1 MTNRE
6 KAQTPEDI
14 TRLFVDRANAGDV
27 EGLAELYEPD
37 AVMAFP
43 PGQETVG
50 RDAIRAVMQGMIEHG
65 PTEFPHEEL
74 LPTLRIG
81 DIALTA
87 TKPEDGSGGRA
98 QVVRRQSD
106 GTWLRILD
114 RPEAGAAS
122 C

>member
-14 TRLFVDRANAGDV
+14 TRLFVDRANAGDA

-43 PGQETVG
+43 PGQQTVG
-50 RDAIRAVMQGMIEHG
+50 RDAIRAVMEGMIEHG
-65 PTEFPHEEL
+65 PVEFPHEEL
-74 LPTLRIG
+74 LSTLRIG

-87 TKPEDGSGGRA
+87 TKPEDGTGGRA
-98 QVVRRQSD
+98 QVVRRQAD

-114 RPEAGAAS
+114 RPEAGGG
-122 C
+122 

>member
-14 TRLFVDRANAGDV
+14 TRLFVDRANAGDA
-27 EGLAELYEPD
+27 EGLAELYEAD

-43 PGQETVG
+43 PGRQTVG
-50 RDAIRAVMQGMIEHG
+50 RDAIKAVMEGMIEHG
-65 PTEFPHEEL
+65 AADFPHEEL

-87 TKPEDGSGGRA
+87 TKPEDGTGGRA
-98 QVVRRQSD
+98 QVVRRQAD
-106 GTWLRILD
+106 GSWLRILD
-114 RPEAGAAS
+114 RPEAGGS
-122 C
+122 

>member
-6 KAQTPEDI
+6 TAQTPEDI

-43 PGQETVG
+43 PGELTVG
-50 RDAIRAVMQGMIEHG
+50 LDAIRAVMQGMIDHG
-65 PTEFPHEEL
+65 PGEFPHEEL
-74 LPTLRIG
+74 LPTLRLG

-87 TKPEDGSGGRA
+87 TKPEDGTGGRA
-98 QVVRRQSD
+98 QVVRRQADVS
-106 GTWLRILD
+106 WLRILD
-114 RPEAGAAS
+114 RPEAGGS
-122 C
+122 